1 MDRQAHRDI
10 QRRAI
15 VTVSSA
21 LVLATVC
28 ATTEQRPPIDL
39 RGSSYAIDM
48 VAAIEESPTT
58 IGLADSN
65 LVRLDNEDLIDQQLD
80 MMQAL
85 GVQNVR
91 IGISWISTQFSEDG
105 SFFWGATD
113 YVINEAHR
121 RGMGV
126 LGVLHETPAWAGNPP
141 LSGVPN
147 LDAFGRFAGAVAG
160 RYEGKIS
167 ALEVWNEPNG
177 RFFLNPV
184 DPAAYTGMVKAAYAA
199 IKAHDDPD
207 DPDDDITVVAG
218 VLGSGRTLGDNFT
231 MNPIDF
237 LQGMYDADAHGY
249 FDAFSFHPYHYDI
262 PFSEGATQSDSPI
275 LQLRE
280 IRALMEQYG
289 DGALKVWA
297 SEYGLPTT
305 PFDPQHP
312 LLYNSPEK
320 QAEFLADFL
329 ASWQR
334 EDGTGPIFIYST
346 RDINSGSTSDQDNFG
361 IWYTDWT
368 EKPAVQVIR
377 DFLEDLDPGNPI
389 LDAIRN
395 VINRVVEITGEV
407 INDVVDLVV
416 WGVEAFIDV
425 TVWAVKTIA
434 EVTVNVVEG
443 LVDLTSRV
451 VHGIADAIVN
461 SVNWVV
467 EKVRSCLGIEPAAP
481 SQNRM
486 MATATVLAVDEDA
499 AEVAEPPASGDPTDP
514 KVLDTDTT
522 EADVV
527 EAAVIQ
533 ADVVEVEVVEA
544 DAVEVEGVEVEV
556 VEADAV
562 EVEVVEADVVEPEV
576 TEPESAEPEVAET
589 EALDSEEAEQ
599 TPAEEAE
606 TAPAT
611 PRATTTTTT
620 RTVKTAKSPKTAASS
635 GAK

>member
-1 MDRQAHRDI
+1 MGRHALRDI
-10 QRRAI
+10 QQRAI

-28 ATTEQRPPIDL
+28 ATTEQRPPVEL
-39 RGSSYAIDM
+39 RAASHPIDM

-91 IGISWISTQFSEDG
+91 IGISWISTQFSENG
-105 SFFWGATD
+105 SYFWGATD

-126 LGVLHETPAWAGNPP
+126 LGVLHETPAWAGSPP

-147 LDAFGRFAGAVAG
+147 LDAFGRFAGAVAE

-184 DPAAYTGMVKAAYAA
+184 DPAAYTGMVKAAYTA

-346 RDINSGSTSDQDNFG
+346 RDINSGSASDQDNFG

-377 DFLEDLDPGNPI
+377 DFLEDLEPDNPI

-395 VINRVVEITGEV
+395 VINRVVEITGQV
-407 INDVVDLVV
+407 INDVVDFVV

-467 EKVRSCLGIEPAAP
+467 EKVRSCLGIEPTAP

-486 MATATVLAVDEDA
+486 TTTATVLAADDVT
-499 AEVAEPPASGDPTDP
+499 AEVDEPPASGDPTDP
-514 KVLDTDTT
+514 KVLDTNTT
-522 EADVV
+522 ESDVVETDIIEPDVVEADVV
-527 EAAVIQ
+527 EVGAVEP
-533 ADVVEVEVVEA
+533 DVVEA
-544 DAVEVEGVEVEV
+544 DVIQ
-556 VEADAV
+556 
-562 EVEVVEADVVEPEV
+562 ADVVEPEV
-576 TEPESAEPEVAET
+576 TEPESTDPEVAET
-589 EALDSEEAEQ
+589 EALDSEDAEQ
-599 TPAEEAE
+599 TPAEEAD

-611 PRATTTTTT
+611 PRATTTLST
-620 RTVKTAKSPKTAASS
+620 RTVKTAKSPRTAASS

>member
-1 MDRQAHRDI
+1 MSEAVIRK
-10 QRRAI
+10 RAI
-15 VTVSSA
+15 VAVSSA

-39 RGSSYAIDM
+39 RAASYAVDM
-48 VAAIEESPTT
+48 VAAIEETPTT

-65 LVRLDNEDLIDQQLD
+65 LVRLGDEALIDEQLD

-91 IGISWISTQFSEDG
+91 VGISWISTQLVEDG
-105 SFFWGATD
+105 NFFWGATD

-126 LGVLHETPAWAGNPP
+126 LGVLHETPAWAGSPP
-141 LSGVPN
+141 LSGTPD
-147 LDAFGRFAGAVAG
+147 LEAFGKFAGAVAEK
-160 RYEGKIS
+160 YEGKVS

-177 RFFLNPV
+177 KFFLNPV
-184 DPAAYTGMVKAAYAA
+184 DPAAYTGMVKAAYTA

-218 VLGSGRTLGDNFT
+218 VLGSGRTVGNDFT

-237 LQGMYDADAHGY
+237 LQGMYDAEAQGY

-262 PFSEGATQSDSPI
+262 PFSEGETQSDSPI

-305 PFDPQHP
+305 PLDPDRP
-312 LLYNSPEK
+312 WLYNSPEK

-334 EDGTGPIFIYST
+334 EEGTGPIFIYST
-346 RDINSGSTSDQDNFG
+346 RDINSGSPSDQDNFG

-377 DFLEDLDPGNPI
+377 EFLEDLEPANPI
-389 LDAIRN
+389 WDAIRY
-395 VINRVVEITGEV
+395 VVSRVVEITGEV
-407 INDVVDLVV
+407 INDVVDAIV
-416 WGVEAFIDV
+416 WGVEAFVDA
-425 TVWAVKTIA
+425 TVWVVKTIA
-434 EVTVNVVEG
+434 EVTVNVVQGIAEI
-443 LVDLTSRV
+443 TSRV

-461 SVNWVV
+461 SVTWVV
-467 EKVRSCLGIEPAAP
+467 DKVRNCLGIESTAPA
-481 SQNRM
+481 QNRM
-486 MATATVLAVDEDA
+486 MSGATALTIDDVAVEREELSTPGEP
-499 AEVAEPPASGDPTDP
+499 EVAESTAI
-514 KVLDTDTT
+514 
-522 EADVV
+522 EA
-527 EAAVIQ
+527 EAAET
-533 ADVVEVEVVEA
+533 AAAETDVAQPEVV
-544 DAVEVEGVEVEV
+544 D
-556 VEADAV
+556 
-562 EVEVVEADVVEPEV
+562 ADVVEPEITETVEVEV
-576 TEPESAEPEVAET
+576 TEPETSET
-589 EALDSEEAEQ
+589 EPAEAPAPPAEDVTEESVAEEAEQ
-599 TPAEEAE
+599 ETVEEAE
-606 TAPAT
+606 TAPIT
-611 PRATTTTTT
+611 PRMTATTT
-620 RTVKTAKSPKTAASS
+620 RTVQTAKGPKTAASS
-635 GAK
+635 GVR

>member
-1 MDRQAHRDI
+1 MGRPALRNI
-10 QRRAI
+10 QQRAI

-28 ATTEQRPPIDL
+28 ATTEQRPPITP
-39 RGSSYAIDM
+39 RASSHAIDM

-65 LVRLDNEDLIDQQLD
+65 LVRLDNEDLINQQLD

-91 IGISWISTQFSEDG
+91 IGISWISTQFNEDG

-126 LGVLHETPAWAGNPP
+126 LGVLHETPVWAGSPP

-147 LDAFGRFAGAVAG
+147 LDAFGRFAGAVAE

-289 DGALKVWA
+289 DGDLKVWA

-305 PFDPQHP
+305 PFDPQYP
-312 LLYNSPEK
+312 MLYNSPEK

-377 DFLEDLDPGNPI
+377 DFLEDLEPDNPI

-395 VINRVVEITGEV
+395 VINRVVQITGEV
-407 INDVVDLVV
+407 INDVVDFVV

-434 EVTVNVVEG
+434 EVTINVVEG
-443 LVDLTSRV
+443 IVDLTSRV

-467 EKVRSCLGIEPAAP
+467 EKVRSCLGIEPTAP
-481 SQNRM
+481 ESNRADPA
-486 MATATVLAVDEDA
+486 ATASVVDDV
-499 AEVAEPPASGDPTDP
+499 VAEADGPSTTSDPI
-514 KVLDTDTT
+514 
-522 EADVV
+522 ES
-527 EAAVIQ
+527 
-533 ADVVEVEVVEA
+533 EVVELTAGEPEVVEPDVVQA
-544 DAVEVEGVEVEV
+544 DAVEVGV
-556 VEADAV
+556 VETAV
-562 EVEVVEADVVEPEV
+562 TQTIEPEV
-576 TEPESAEPEVAET
+576 VAPEATDAEATEQEVTVPETTET
-589 EALDSEEAEQ
+589 EEPDEAEQ
-599 TPAEEAE
+599 APAEEAE
-606 TAPAT
+606 QAPVT
-611 PRATTTTTT
+611 PRARQTTTT
-620 RTVKTAKSPKTAASS
+620 RTVKTAKSPRTAAAT
-635 GAK
+635 GAR

>member
-1 MDRQAHRDI
+1 M
-10 QRRAI
+10 
-15 VTVSSA
+15 
-21 LVLATVC
+21 LATVC

-39 RGSSYAIDM
+39 RASSHAIDM

-126 LGVLHETPAWAGNPP
+126 LGVLHETPAWAGSPP

-147 LDAFGRFAGAVAG
+147 LDAFGRFAGAVAE

-199 IKAHDDPD
+199 IKAHDDPR

-275 LQLRE
+275 LQLRA
-280 IRALMEQYG
+280 IRELMEQYG
-289 DGALKVWA
+289 DGDLKVWA

-305 PFDPQHP
+305 PFDPLHP

-334 EDGTGPIFIYST
+334 ENGTGPIFIYST
-346 RDINSGSTSDQDNFG
+346 RDINSGSASDQDNFG

-377 DFLEDLDPGNPI
+377 DFLEDLRARQPDPRCDQERHQQSRRDHRRGHQRCGRFRRLGRGGVHRRDGVGGQDHRRSDGQRRRGPRRSDVPGRARYRRRHRQ
-389 LDAIRN
+389 L
-395 VINRVVEITGEV
+395 GE
-407 INDVVDLVV
+407 LGGREGQELPGCRAHRA
-416 WGVEAFIDV
+416 GVEPDDV
-425 TVWAVKTIA
+425 HC
-434 EVTVNVVEG
+434 N
-443 LVDLTSRV
+443 
-451 VHGIADAIVN
+451 GIGG
-461 SVNWVV
+461 
-467 EKVRSCLGIEPAAP
+467 R
-481 SQNRM
+481 
-486 MATATVLAVDEDA
+486 
-499 AEVAEPPASGDPTDP
+499 
-514 KVLDTDTT
+514 
-522 EADVV
+522 
-527 EAAVIQ
+527 
-533 ADVVEVEVVEA
+533 
-544 DAVEVEGVEVEV
+544 
-556 VEADAV
+556 
-562 EVEVVEADVVEPEV
+562 
-576 TEPESAEPEVAET
+576 
-589 EALDSEEAEQ
+589 
-599 TPAEEAE
+599 
-606 TAPAT
+606 
-611 PRATTTTTT
+611 
-620 RTVKTAKSPKTAASS
+620 
-635 GAK
+635 

>member
-1 MDRQAHRDI
+1 MGRPALRNI
-10 QRRAI
+10 QQRTI

-28 ATTEQRPPIDL
+28 ATTEQRLTVDL
-39 RGSSYAIDM
+39 HASSHAIDM

-91 IGISWISTQFSEDG
+91 IGISWISTQFNQDG

-126 LGVLHETPAWAGNPP
+126 LGVLHETPAWAGSPP

-147 LDAFGRFAGAVAG
+147 LDAFGRFAGAVAE

-207 DPDDDITVVAG
+207 DPEDDITVVAG
-218 VLGSGRTLGDNFT
+218 VLGSGRTLGDDFT

-237 LQGMYDADAHGY
+237 LQGMYDADAQGH

-262 PFSEGATQSDSPI
+262 PFSEGETQSDSPI
-275 LQLRE
+275 LQLRA
-280 IRALMEQYG
+280 IRELMEQYG
-289 DGALKVWA
+289 DGDLKVWA

-305 PFDPQHP
+305 PFDPLHP
-312 LLYNSPEK
+312 FLYNSPEK

-377 DFLEDLDPGNPI
+377 DFLEDLEPDNPI

-395 VINRVVEITGEV
+395 AINRVVEITGEV
-407 INDVVDLVV
+407 INDVVDVVV

-467 EKVRSCLGIEPAAP
+467 EKVRSCLGVEPTAP

-486 MATATVLAVDEDA
+486 MSTATVLTADDA
-499 AEVAEPPASGDPTDP
+499 TAELDEPPASGDPTDP

-527 EAAVIQ
+527 ETDIIEP
-533 ADVVEVEVVEA
+533 DVVEAAAVEVGVVEA
-544 DAVEVEGVEVEV
+544 DV
-556 VEADAV
+556 VGADV
-562 EVEVVEADVVEPEV
+562 IQADVVEPEV
-576 TEPESAEPEVAET
+576 TEPEFTEPEVAET

-599 TPAEEAE
+599 TPAEEAD

-611 PRATTTTTT
+611 PRATTTLTT
-620 RTVKTAKSPKTAASS
+620 RTVKTAKSPRTAASS

>member
-1 MDRQAHRDI
+1 MGRPALRSLHRRTVI
-10 QRRAI
+10 
-15 VTVSSA
+15 TVSSA
-21 LVLATVC
+21 VVLATVC
-28 ATTEQRPPIDL
+28 ATTELRPPIEL
-39 RGSSYAIDM
+39 RAASYAVDM
-48 VAAIEESPTT
+48 VAAIEETPTT

-65 LVRLDNEDLIDQQLD
+65 LVRLGDEALIDQQLD

-91 IGISWISTQFSEDG
+91 VGISWISTQLTENG
-105 SFFWGATD
+105 NFFWGATD
-113 YVINEAHR
+113 YVINEANR

-126 LGVLHETPAWAGNPP
+126 LGVLHETPAWAGSPP
-141 LSGVPN
+141 LSGTPD
-147 LDAFGRFAGAVAG
+147 LDAFGKFAGAVAEK
-160 RYEGKIS
+160 YEGKIS

-184 DPAAYTGMVKAAYAA
+184 DPVAYTNMVKAAYTA

-207 DPDDDITVVAG
+207 DPDDDITVIAG

-231 MNPIDF
+231 MNPVDF

-312 LLYNSPEK
+312 MLYNSPEK

-346 RDINSGSTSDQDNFG
+346 RDINSGSPSDQDNFG
-361 IWYTDWT
+361 IWYTDWQ

-377 DFLEDLDPGNPI
+377 EFLEDLEPENPI
-389 LDAIRN
+389 ADAIRAF
-395 VINRVVEITGEV
+395 IARVVEITGEV
-407 INDVVDLVV
+407 INDVVDFVV
-416 WGVEAFIDV
+416 WGAEALLDA
-425 TVWAVKTIA
+425 TVWVVKTIA

-443 LVDLTSRV
+443 IVDITSKV
-451 VHGIADAIVN
+451 VHGIADAITDAA
-461 SVNWVV
+461 NWVV
-467 EKVRSCLGIEPAAP
+467 NKVKSCLGIESAPPAESRTSP
-481 SQNRM
+481 
-486 MATATVLAVDEDA
+486 TATTLADA
-499 AEVAEPPASGDPTDP
+499 DTTVQEERELPSPAEP
-514 KVLDTDTT
+514 T
-522 EADVV
+522 EPDVT
-527 EAAVIQ
+527 Q
-533 ADVVEVEVVEA
+533 PDNS
-544 DAVEVEGVEVEV
+544 DA
-556 VEADAV
+556 
-562 EVEVVEADVVEPEV
+562 EV
-576 TEPESAEPEVAET
+576 TEPEVGETVVGETIEPDVVEAETTEAEPTETPALPADDVT
-589 EALDSEEAEQ
+589 EATDPEE
-599 TPAEEAE
+599 AEEAE
-606 TAPAT
+606 TTPIAT
-611 PRATTTTTT
+611 RATATTSP
-620 RTVKTAKSPKTAASS
+620 RTVQTVRSPRTAAS
-635 GAK
+635 GGMR

>member
-1 MDRQAHRDI
+1 MGRPALRNI
-10 QRRAI
+10 QQRTI

-28 ATTEQRPPIDL
+28 ATTEQRPTVDL
-39 RGSSYAIDM
+39 HASSHAIDM

-91 IGISWISTQFSEDG
+91 IGISWISTQFNQDG

-126 LGVLHETPAWAGNPP
+126 LGVLHETPAWAGSPP

-147 LDAFGRFAGAVAG
+147 LGAFGRFAGAVAE

-207 DPDDDITVVAG
+207 DPEDDITVVAG
-218 VLGSGRTLGDNFT
+218 VLGSGRTLGDDFT

-237 LQGMYDADAHGY
+237 LQGMYDADAQGH

-262 PFSEGATQSDSPI
+262 PFSEGETQSDSPI
-275 LQLRE
+275 LQLRA
-280 IRALMEQYG
+280 IRELMEQYG
-289 DGALKVWA
+289 DGDLKVWA

-305 PFDPQHP
+305 PFDPLHP

-334 EDGTGPIFIYST
+334 EEGTGPIFIYST

-377 DFLEDLDPGNPI
+377 DFLEDLEPDNPI

-395 VINRVVEITGEV
+395 AINRVVEITGEV
-407 INDVVDLVV
+407 INDVVDFVV

-434 EVTVNVVEG
+434 EVTINVVEG
-443 LVDLTSRV
+443 IADLTSRV

-467 EKVRSCLGIEPAAP
+467 EKVKSCLGIEPTAPESTRVIPVAAA
-481 SQNRM
+481 SGV
-486 MATATVLAVDEDA
+486 ADVTAETDGPA
-499 AEVAEPPASGDPTDP
+499 AASDPVESDVAELTASEPDVTGP
-514 KVLDTDTT
+514 
-522 EADVV
+522 DVV
-527 EAAVIQ
+527 Q
-533 ADVVEVEVVEA
+533 A
-544 DAVEVEGVEVEV
+544 DAVEVGGVET
-556 VEADAV
+556 AV
-562 EVEVVEADVVEPEV
+562 TETGEPEGLAPEV
-576 TEPESAEPEVAET
+576 TDAEVTDAEVTEHEVTVPESTETAEP
-589 EALDSEEAEQ
+589 DEAEQ
-599 TPAEEAE
+599 APAEEAE
-606 TAPAT
+606 TAPGT
-611 PRATTTTTT
+611 PRARQTTTT
-620 RTVKTAKSPKTAASS
+620 RTVKTAKGPRTAAA
-635 GAK
+635 GAAR

>member
-1 MDRQAHRDI
+1 MGTSMRRSI
-10 QRRAI
+10 QKRTLI
-15 VTVSSA
+15 TVSSA
-21 LVLATVC
+21 VVLATVC
-28 ATTEQRPPIDL
+28 ASTEQRPPIDM
-39 RGSSYAIDM
+39 RAASYAVDM
-48 VAAIEESPTT
+48 VAAIEETPTT

-65 LVRLDNEDLIDQQLD
+65 LVRLGDEALIDEQLD

-91 IGISWISTQFSEDG
+91 IGISWISTQLTEDG
-105 SFFWGATD
+105 NFFWGATD
-113 YVINEAHR
+113 YVINEAYR

-126 LGVLHETPAWAGNPP
+126 LGVLHETPVWAGSPP

-147 LDAFGRFAGAVAG
+147 LDAFGRFAGAVAE
-160 RYEGKIS
+160 RYEGKVS

-184 DPAAYTGMVKAAYAA
+184 DPAAYTGMVKAAYTA
-199 IKAHDDPD
+199 IKAYDDPD
-207 DPDDDITVVAG
+207 DADDDITVVAG
-218 VLGSGRTLGDNFT
+218 VLGSGRTVGNDFT

-262 PFSEGATQSDSPI
+262 PFSEGETQSDSPI

-305 PFDPQHP
+305 PFDPTKP

-334 EDGTGPIFIYST
+334 ENGTGPIFIYST
-346 RDINSGSTSDQDNFG
+346 RDINSGSPSDQDNFG

-377 DFLEDLDPGNPI
+377 DFLGNVDPGNPI
-389 LDAIRN
+389 WDAIRQA
-395 VINRVVEITGEV
+395 ISRVVEITGQV
-407 INDVVDLVV
+407 INGVVDAIV
-416 WGVEAFIDV
+416 WGVEAIVDA

-434 EVTVNVVEG
+434 QITVNVVEG
-443 LVDLTSRV
+443 IVDLTSRV

-467 EKVRSCLGIEPAAP
+467 EKVKSCLGIESTPPAL
-481 SQNRM
+481 NRM
-486 MATATVLAVDEDA
+486 MPTARTLAVDDVTVTKE
-499 AEVAEPPASGDPTDP
+499 ELPTSGDPTEPAAAEDTL
-514 KVLDTDTT
+514 VDTDVD

-527 EAAVIQ
+527 GAE
-533 ADVVEVEVVEA
+533 VVEPEVVEA
-544 DAVEVEGVEVEV
+544 EV
-556 VEADAV
+556 VDPETM
-562 EVEVVEADVVEPEV
+562 ETVEPEV
-576 TEPESAEPEVAET
+576 TEPEDTDT
-589 EALDSEEAEQ
+589 EAPTPPTDDTTEETDSEIAEQKPATEAEAG
-599 TPAEEAE
+599 PK
-606 TAPAT
+606 T
-611 PRATTTTTT
+611 PRTATARTTT
-620 RTVKTAKSPKTAASS
+620 RTVKTAREPRTAAA
-635 GAK
+635 GGVE

>member
-1 MDRQAHRDI
+1 MGTSIRRSI
-10 QRRAI
+10 QKRTL

-21 LVLATVC
+21 VVLATVC
-28 ATTEQRPPIDL
+28 ASTEQRPPIDV
-39 RGSSYAIDM
+39 RAASYAVDM
-48 VAAIEESPTT
+48 VAAIEETPTT

-65 LVRLDNEDLIDQQLD
+65 LVRLGDEALIDEQLD

-91 IGISWISTQFSEDG
+91 IGISWISTQLTEDG
-105 SFFWGATD
+105 NFFWGATD
-113 YVINEAHR
+113 YVINEAYR

-126 LGVLHETPAWAGNPP
+126 LGVLHETPVWAGSPP

-147 LDAFGRFAGAVAG
+147 LDAFGKFAGAVAE
-160 RYEGKIS
+160 RYEGKVS

-184 DPAAYTGMVKAAYAA
+184 DPAAYTGMVKAAYTA
-199 IKAHDDPD
+199 IKAYDDPD

-218 VLGSGRTLGDNFT
+218 VLGSGRTVGDNFT

-262 PFSEGATQSDSPI
+262 PFSEGETQSDSPI

-305 PFDPQHP
+305 PFDPQNP

-334 EDGTGPIFIYST
+334 ENGTGPIFIYST

-377 DFLEDLDPGNPI
+377 DFLADLEPDNPI
-389 LDAIRN
+389 WDAIRH
-395 VINRVVEITGEV
+395 VISRVVEITGEV
-407 INDVVDLVV
+407 INDVVDAIV
-416 WGVEAFIDV
+416 WGFEAIVDA
-425 TVWAVKTIA
+425 TVWVVKTIA
-434 EVTVNVVEG
+434 EVTINVVEG
-443 LVDLTSRV
+443 IVDLTSKV

-467 EKVRSCLGIEPAAP
+467 EKVKSCLGIESTAPA
-481 SQNRM
+481 QNRM
-486 MATATVLAVDEDA
+486 MPTATALTFDEVTVAEDA
-499 AEVAEPPASGDPTDP
+499 LSASGDPTEPESTERPAVVETAVDSDVVDP
-514 KVLDTDTT
+514 
-522 EADVV
+522 DVV
-527 EAAVIQ
+527 EAEVI
-533 ADVVEVEVVEA
+533 ES
-544 DAVEVEGVEVEV
+544 
-556 VEADAV
+556 
-562 EVEVVEADVVEPEV
+562 EV
-576 TEPESAEPEVAET
+576 TEPVESDETET
-589 EALDSEEAEQ
+589 EALTPPTADVTAQTDSEDTERDPGKEA
-599 TPAEEAE
+599 A
-606 TAPAT
+606 TAPKPTRTAAT
-611 PRATTTTTT
+611 GTTT
-620 RTVKTAKSPKTAASS
+620 RTVKTAKEPRTAAA
-635 GAK
+635 GGVK

>member
-1 MDRQAHRDI
+1 MGRQALRNI
-10 QRRAI
+10 QQRAI

-28 ATTEQRPPIDL
+28 ATTEQRPPIAL
-39 RGSSYAIDM
+39 RASYAIDM

-65 LVRLDNEDLIDQQLD
+65 LVRLDNEDLINQQLD

-91 IGISWISTQFSEDG
+91 IGISWISTQFNEDG

-126 LGVLHETPAWAGNPP
+126 LGVLHETPAWAGSPP

-147 LDAFGRFAGAVAG
+147 LDAFGRFAGAVAE

-184 DPAAYTGMVKAAYAA
+184 DPAAYTGMVKAAYSA

-289 DGALKVWA
+289 DGDLKVWA

-305 PFDPQHP
+305 PFDPLHP

-377 DFLEDLDPGNPI
+377 DFLEDLEPDNPI

-395 VINRVVEITGEV
+395 VMNRVVEITGEV
-407 INDVVDLVV
+407 INDVVDFVV

-434 EVTVNVVEG
+434 EVTINVVEG

-467 EKVRSCLGIEPAAP
+467 EKVRSCLGIEPTAPELNRVIPAA
-481 SQNRM
+481 
-486 MATATVLAVDEDA
+486 MASGIDD
-499 AEVAEPPASGDPTDP
+499 VAEADGPSASSDPLESEVVELTAGEPEVVEPD
-514 KVLDTDTT
+514 VVQVDAV

-527 EAAVIQ
+527 EADVVEADVVEADVVE
-533 ADVVEVEVVEA
+533 ADVVEVDVVE
-544 DAVEVEGVEVEV
+544 VG
-556 VEADAV
+556 
-562 EVEVVEADVVEPEV
+562 VVEPEV
-576 TEPESAEPEVAET
+576 TEPESTEPEVAET

-606 TAPAT
+606 TAPVT
-611 PRATTTTTT
+611 PRARQTTTT
-620 RTVKTAKSPKTAASS
+620 RTVKTAKGPKTAASG

>member
-1 MDRQAHRDI
+1 MRKPARRSV
-10 QRRAI
+10 QRRTI
-15 VTVSSA
+15 VTVSA
-21 LVLATVC
+21 AVVLATVC
-28 ATTEQRPPIDL
+28 ATTEQRPPISL
-39 RGSSYAIDM
+39 RAASYAVDM
-48 VAAIEESPTT
+48 VAAIEETPTT

-65 LVRLDNEDLIDQQLD
+65 LVRLDDEDLINKQLD

-91 IGISWISTQFSEDG
+91 IGISWISTQLTEDG
-105 SFFWGATD
+105 NFFWGATD

-126 LGVLHETPAWAGNPP
+126 LGVLHETPAWAGSPP

-147 LDAFGRFAGAVAG
+147 LDAFGRFAGAVAE
-160 RYEGKIS
+160 RYEGKVS

-184 DPAAYTGMVKAAYAA
+184 DPAAYTSMVKAAYTA
-199 IKAHDDPD
+199 IKAFDDPD

-218 VLGSGRTLGDNFT
+218 VLGSGRTVGNDFT

-237 LQGMYDADAHGY
+237 LQGMYDADAHGF

-275 LQLRE
+275 LQLRA
-280 IRALMEQYG
+280 IRELMEQYG
-289 DGALKVWA
+289 DGDLKVWA

-305 PFDPQHP
+305 PFDPTHP

-346 RDINSGSTSDQDNFG
+346 RDINTGSTSDQDNFG
-361 IWYTDWT
+361 IWYTDWS

-377 DFLEDLDPGNPI
+377 DFLEDLEPDNPI
-389 LDAIRN
+389 WDAIRQ
-395 VINRVVEITGEV
+395 VVSRVVEITGEV
-407 INDVVDLVV
+407 INGVVDAIV
-416 WGVEAFIDV
+416 WGVEAFIDA
-425 TVWAVKTIA
+425 TVWVVKTIA

-443 LVDLTSRV
+443 IVDITSKV

-467 EKVRSCLGIEPAAP
+467 EKVKSCLGIESTAPA
-481 SQNRM
+481 QNRM
-486 MATATVLAVDEDA
+486 MAAATVLTVDDPAKEEDTPAVPEN
-499 AEVAEPPASGDPTDP
+499 PADP
-514 KVLDTDTT
+514 
-522 EADVV
+522 
-527 EAAVIQ
+527 
-533 ADVVEVEVVEA
+533 EVVEPTA
-544 DAVEVEGVEVEV
+544 GDAEVVTTEGVDTQPVDADIVEPDATVEPEV
-556 VEADAV
+556 A
-562 EVEVVEADVVEPEV
+562 EPEV
-576 TEPESAEPEVAET
+576 TETEVPVTAEPEATET
-589 EALDSEEAEQ
+589 EAPAPPSDDVTEEPDAEEAEQ
-599 TPAEEAE
+599 EPAEEAE
-606 TAPAT
+606 TAPPVTA
-611 PRATTTTTT
+611 RTTTTT
-620 RTVKTAKSPKTAASS
+620 RTAKTAKAPKTAASS
-635 GAK
+635 GVK